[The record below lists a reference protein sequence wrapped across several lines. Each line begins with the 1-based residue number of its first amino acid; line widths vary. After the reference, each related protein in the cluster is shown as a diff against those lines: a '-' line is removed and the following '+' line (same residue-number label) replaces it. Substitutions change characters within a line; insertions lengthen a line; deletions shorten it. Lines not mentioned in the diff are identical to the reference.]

1 MQRRYVA
8 VRGASLAGGAFQ
20 SWLGDILESRLLLEG
35 SQQRKEQRKGERA
48 TGGEGRWTTVR
59 VFLREGELERERT
72 REEGR

>member
-20 SWLGDILESRLLLEG
+20 SWLGDILDSRLLLEG
-35 SQQRKEQRKGERA
+35 SQQRKGERA
-48 TGGEGRWTTVR
+48 TGGKGRWTTVR